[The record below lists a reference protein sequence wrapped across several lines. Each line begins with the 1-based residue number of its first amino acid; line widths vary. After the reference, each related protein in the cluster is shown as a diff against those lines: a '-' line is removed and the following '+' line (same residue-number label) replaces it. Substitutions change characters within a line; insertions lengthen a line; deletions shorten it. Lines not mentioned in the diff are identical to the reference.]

1 MSINVSS
8 SSIIHPILFAL
19 FPVVFIFGNNT
30 SFLSSTELFEPLI
43 LILGITTLIWFILK
57 ITVKNSTKTSLALSL
72 GIVIF
77 FFYGHFHNS
86 LNELNDEYI
95 RNIVLIPIFL
105 ILFSIL
111 VFILVRTHS
120 DLKNITKIINAKGAR
135 KC

>member
-1 MSINVSS
+1 MNLLLSAF
-8 SSIIHPILFAL
+8 II
-19 FPVVFIFGNNT
+19 FIFGNNT

-57 ITVKNSTKTSLALSL
+57 ITVKNPTKTSLALSL

-86 LNELNDEYI
+86 LNELSGEYI

-105 ILFSIL
+105 VLFSIL
-111 VFILVRTHS
+111 VFILIRTHS
-120 DLKNITKIINAKGAR
+120 NLKNITKKVLIFLGFL
-135 KC
+135 C